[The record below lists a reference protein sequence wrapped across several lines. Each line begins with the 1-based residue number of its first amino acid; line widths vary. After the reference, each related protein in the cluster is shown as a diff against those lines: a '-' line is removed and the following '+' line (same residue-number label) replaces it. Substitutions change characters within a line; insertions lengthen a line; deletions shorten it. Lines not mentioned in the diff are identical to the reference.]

1 MLILATLFPKKDKCV
16 ATVESKRSIFF
27 RTLTITWFQNVLSL
41 PNRPVS
47 LLYGS
52 IFLVKQ
58 SNHSENVTVAQLTDV
73 IVRYEIRLF
82 QRIDSVSSHKYIKV

>member
-1 MLILATLFPKKDKCV
+1 MLILATLFPKEYKCV

-27 RTLTITWFQNVLSL
+27 RTLTTTWFQNVLSL

-58 SNHSENVTVAQLTDV
+58 SNHSENFTVAQFTD
-73 IVRYEIRLF
+73 VRYEIRLF
-82 QRIDSVSSHKYIKV
+82 QRIDCLIPQVYKIKV